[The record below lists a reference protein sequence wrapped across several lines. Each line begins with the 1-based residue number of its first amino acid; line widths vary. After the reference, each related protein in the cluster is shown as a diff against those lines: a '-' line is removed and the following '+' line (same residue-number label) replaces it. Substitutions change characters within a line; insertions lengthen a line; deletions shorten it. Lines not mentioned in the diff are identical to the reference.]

1 MNYDFKLNSNK
12 REGVTLEDFKGKK
25 LVLYFYPKDNTSGCT
40 LEAQEFAEHY
50 EEFKALGAEVVGV
63 SKDTVRTHENF
74 AKKYELPFELLSD
87 PDRVVLEQYDLIK
100 LKKMYGKEVRGTVRS
115 TFIFDENSNLIKE
128 FRDVKAAGHAEEVL
142 EYLKG
147 LEK

>member
-50 EEFKALGAEVVGV
+50 EEIKALGAEVVGL

-100 LKKMYGKEVRGTVRS
+100 LKKMYGKEVRGTVRF

>member
-50 EEFKALGAEVVGV
+50 EEFKALGAEVVGL

>member
-50 EEFKALGAEVVGV
+50 EEIKALGAEVVGL

>member
-50 EEFKALGAEVVGV
+50 EEIKALGAEVVGL

-87 PDRVVLEQYDLIK
+87 LDRVVLEQYDLIK

>member
-50 EEFKALGAEVVGV
+50 EEIKALGAEVVGL

-87 PDRVVLEQYDLIK
+87 PDRVVQEQYDLIK
-100 LKKMYGKEVRGTVRS
+100 LKKMYGKEVRGTVRF

>member
-12 REGVTLEDFKGKK
+12 RDGVTLEDFKGKK

-50 EEFKALGAEVVGV
+50 EEFKALGAEVVGL